1 VSEKDPPTVS
11 VVLTTF
17 RRAHV
22 LADTVHAILA
32 QTFGDFELIIA
43 DDCSPDMTEQVAR
56 ELAAEDPRIRYLR
69 QPVNTGMPGN
79 LNSGINL
86 AHGGYVANLHDGDAY
101 SPMLLRS
108 WVDAMNRCPRAAFV
122 FNAYQQSDER
132 GDVIR
137 TYQEELPPC
146 FPGSWLIERLFFA
159 RWHFDSPVWGT
170 VMARREAYVE
180 AGLFDPR
187 FGFVSDVDMWLRLS
201 ERYWAA
207 YVADPLI
214 TLANRNTLPRDWS
227 ASRRYEKRLV
237 RRMFWEARTRHYRG
251 QPARAMAEAM
261 KHGGFTIADSAYEA
275 ALATRHQLKLAG
287 LNRGR

>member
-1 VSEKDPPTVS
+1 
-11 VVLTTF
+11 VLTTF

-43 DDCSPDMTEQVAR
+43 DDCSPDMTQQVVR
-56 ELAAEDPRIRYLR
+56 ELAAEDSRIRYLR
-69 QPVNTGMPGN
+69 QPVHTGMPGN

-86 AHGGYVANLHDGDAY
+86 AQGGYVASLHDGDAY
-101 SPMLLRS
+101 GPTLLRS

-137 TYQEELPPC
+137 TYREELPPC
-146 FPGSWLIERLFFA
+146 FPGSLLIERLFFA

-170 VMARREAYVE
+170 VMARRQAYLE
-180 AGLFDPR
+180 AGFFDLR
-187 FGFVSDVDMWLRLS
+187 FGLVSDVDMWLRLS
-201 ERYWAA
+201 ERYWVA

-214 TLANRNTLPRDWS
+214 TLASKKTLPRHWP
-227 ASRRYEKRLV
+227 ASRRQEKRLV
-237 RRMFWEARTRHYRG
+237 RRIFWEARTRHYRG
-251 QPARAMAEAM
+251 QPVRAMAEAM
-261 KHGGFTIADSAYEA
+261 KHGSFTIADSGYEA
-275 ALATRHQLKLAG
+275 ALAIRHQLRPTSR
-287 LNRGR
+287 NRERPT